1 MAATAQG
8 DDCAHAWGT
17 GQTVGWFSSVSLTFV
32 DVTRLLCKYSNMAPR
47 LSEQKPIF
55 GVVSFVAK
63 SLLGIGRQKLQFWPR
78 TLAARHMLKLWFIE
92 RSLSSVHH
100 FRRRHGNR
108 KFHVGL
114 DKNQLFLHNI
124 VKKKIFWH
132 NYVFFPVFFVEFQK
146 LTIICTFHKHTG
158 LIFFY

>member
-1 MAATAQG
+1 MRPNKAETTVHG
-8 DDCAHAWGT
+8 CHCPGWYGCAHAWGT

-32 DVTRLLCKYSNMAPR
+32 VVTRLICKYYNMAPR

-55 GVVSFVAK
+55 GVVSFVVK

-78 TLAARHMLKLWFIE
+78 TLAARHMLKLWFVE
-92 RSLSSVHH
+92 RSLSCVHH

-124 VKKKIFWH
+124 VKKKFSGIIM
-132 NYVFFPVFFVEFQK
+132 YFFQFSSSNFRN
-146 LTIICTFHKHTG
+146 
-158 LIFFY
+158 